1 MLDVTVYFDEST
13 KKRRKKVTTTKKVA
27 VHLSN
32 EEMSEIKEAF
42 DLFDQDGSNCIDIAE
57 LKQAMRALGLHASR
71 QAVKALMKKA
81 DADGSGAIEFP
92 EFLMLMAEKLHLRN
106 KELELNKAF
115 RMYDDDEGGTIDMFN
130 LKNAASELGM
140 EVTDNDLEVMIK
152 YAESHIEGEVDLED
166 FMKVMKQGSLY

>member
-57 LKQAMRALGLHASR
+57 LK
-71 QAVKALMKKA
+71 
-81 DADGSGAIEFP
+81 
-92 EFLMLMAEKLHLRN
+92 
-106 KELELNKAF
+106 
-115 RMYDDDEGGTIDMFN
+115 
-130 LKNAASELGM
+130 
-140 EVTDNDLEVMIK
+140 
-152 YAESHIEGEVDLED
+152 
-166 FMKVMKQGSLY
+166 